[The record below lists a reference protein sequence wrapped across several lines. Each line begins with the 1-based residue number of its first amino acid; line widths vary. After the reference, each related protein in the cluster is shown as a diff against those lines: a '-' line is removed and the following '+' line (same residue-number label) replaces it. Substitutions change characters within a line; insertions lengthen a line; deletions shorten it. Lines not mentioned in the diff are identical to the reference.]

1 MRIRT
6 RAAALAATLLPM
18 SHAAFAEDIE
28 LDGIV
33 VTTTKTPHRAVDSLS
48 ASSSIGGA
56 KVRPR
61 RAAPAIVAAAT
72 PAIAQ
77 VDEAALESVPIGAT
91 GTTDRS
97 YIERIQPNS
106 VSGLLRDVPGLATAD
121 NHNDPAIA
129 IGIRGLQD
137 FGRVNVMIDGAR
149 QDFQVSGHA
158 RNGTFYLEPELI
170 GSVDITRGPTAT
182 IYGSG
187 AVGGVVNF
195 ETNGTDS
202 VLAAGEKSGA
212 IQKFGYDTNG
222 KGFVSSTMAAVR
234 SGNDFDVFGQYV
246 FRRSD
251 DYLDGNGDKVQDTG
265 RVDPYAGAF
274 KIRWRPSFGSEFTA
288 GLVTQQFNYQTFTLL
303 TPGEYAMLP
312 PGYTPTEYDS
322 TAHNDTYTLKYTFS
336 RPDNDWLDLAIKG
349 YISTTSLDQT
359 DLSDASAIRG
369 FDLKTIGFDVNN
381 TTRFSTAGMW
391 HAVTYGADG
400 FHDRVESSS
409 SDPSDDAALFTPSGD
424 REAFGA
430 FVQDE
435 VRFTP
440 WLRAIGALRYDTYN
454 LDGNG
459 VSSDGDRLSPK
470 ITVGVTPVK
479 GIEVYGT
486 YAEAYR
492 APAITETLI
501 SGVHPGFPFDFVPNP
516 DLEPETARNSEVGV
530 NVKYD
535 SIFMRGDTF
544 RGKAAYFH
552 NNVDNYIDTTF
563 VPPFTDPAHPFGA
576 LSYQNV
582 GRAKLEGAEIEATYD
597 WGTGFTSLSGTHIR
611 GKNDDLGVPLLNVP
625 ADRISSTI
633 GLRFLNNKLTVG
645 ERVTLVAAQDRL
657 PPGDN
662 IYQPTSGFTLFD
674 IFASY
679 AYSEDL
685 RFDARIDNLFDKY
698 YINYL
703 DLDPSPGL
711 SAKFSVT
718 MKLGQ

>member
-1 MRIRT
+1 MRNRT
-6 RAAALAATLLPM
+6 RAAAIAASLIPM
-18 SHAAFAEDIE
+18 SHVATAEDID

-33 VTTTKTPHRAVDSLS
+33 VTTTKTPQRAVDALS
-48 ASSSIGGA
+48 ASSAIGGA
-56 KVRPR
+56 KIRPR
-61 RAAPAIVAAAT
+61 RAT
-72 PAIAQ
+72 PAIAA
-77 VDEAALESVPIGAT
+77 VAAAEAAPIDETALQAVPIGAT

-97 YIERIQPNS
+97 YLQRIQPNT
-106 VSGLLRDVPGLATAD
+106 VSELLRDVPGLATAD
-121 NHNDPAIA
+121 NHNDPALS

-137 FGRVNVMIDGAR
+137 FGRVNVMVDGAR
-149 QDFQVSGHA
+149 QDFQVTGHA

-212 IQKFGYDTNG
+212 IQKLGFDTNG
-222 KGFVSSTMAAVR
+222 KTFVSSTMAAVR
-234 SGNDFDVFGQYV
+234 SGTDFDVFGQYV

-274 KIRWRPSFGSEFTA
+274 KARWRPSYGSEITA
-288 GLVTQQFNYQTFTLL
+288 GVVAQQFNFQTFTLL
-303 TPGEYAMLP
+303 TPGEFAMLP
-312 PGYTPTEYDS
+312 PGYVPSEYDS
-322 TAHNDTYTLKYTFS
+322 TANNETYTLKYTFS
-336 RPDNDWLDLAIKG
+336 RPDNDWLDLAVKG

-359 DLSDASAIRG
+359 KLTNAAAMRS
-369 FDLKTIGFDVNN
+369 FNLETIGFDINN
-381 TTRFSTAGMW
+381 TSRFSTAGLW
-391 HAVTYGADG
+391 HALTYGADG
-400 FHDRVESSS
+400 FRDHVTNSAT
-409 SDPSDDAALFTPSGD
+409 DPNDDAALFTPSGN

-440 WLRAIGALRYDTYN
+440 WLRAIGALRYDSYN

-470 ITVGVTPVK
+470 ITVGVAPVK

-516 DLEPETARNSEVGV
+516 DLEAETAKNAEVGV

-535 SIFMRGDTF
+535 SIFTRGDSF

-552 NNVDNYIDTTF
+552 NNVENYIDTTF
-563 VPPFTDPAHPFGA
+563 IPPFTDPAHPFGA

-582 GRAKLEGAEIEATYD
+582 GLAKLEGAEVEATYD

-633 GLRFLNNKLTVG
+633 GLRFLDEKLTVG
-645 ERVTLVAAQDRL
+645 ERLTFVAAQDRL

-662 IYQPTSGFTLFD
+662 IYQPTAGFTLFD
-674 IFASY
+674 LFASY

-703 DLDPSPGL
+703 DLDPSPGI
-711 SAKFSVT
+711 SAKLSVT
-718 MKLGQ
+718 MKLGN